1 MMHPTLHR
9 LPQPRRSRARVAALA
24 GLLGLCLLASCAT
37 DPNPTNA
44 PLSAIPDMKA
54 HTDTRLRAIRRAW
67 EAAESG
73 EASPASVRES
83 LKRVAWQRGTWSA
96 VRVAALEELL
106 KDEPNLDDTRTMMRF
121 MLPTET
127 SWDVITVIASA
138 SGERGWTD
146 LTAVLVRSWSRP
158 VDQPVDDLR
167 PERLAI
173 QKLYPSRAPED
184 VVFDVFRGE
193 ILNGKKPLT
202 DRERQDA
209 WSLLRRVD
217 RDGQRTLA
225 LLSTPPEEDALED
238 PMIRT
243 LRLGASEL
251 GVVPDTGEEL
261 AWLARVGAPGAQ
273 ATWDDA
279 AGAVAKLGPEQRQG
293 LRLRHVLGAAWA
305 QRHQPGWLSASRGE
319 LVSELERALE
329 SRPRNI
335 KPGTQE
341 IHRGAGESV
350 RLVRDRLVWGDA
362 LLALI
367 ASRFPEDAA
376 LSKALFA
383 HADDDHKDTSTE
395 HGGVIDEAGDGFAIR
410 RFPPRANQRAGD
422 ERFIAPDEMLV
433 HGSDALFHYHFH
445 VNKLK
450 NADYSAPSEDDL
462 KYATT
467 HGRACLVL
475 TFINASTLGV
485 DYYQPGGVVIDLGE
499 FTRPAPR

>member
-1 MMHPTLHR
+1 MIHTT
-9 LPQPRRSRARVAALA
+9 PRRSFWPARSIAAGFVLAASLLA
-24 GLLGLCLLASCAT
+24 GCAT
-37 DPNPTNA
+37 DPNPVNA

-54 HTDTRLRAIRRAW
+54 HTDTRIRAIRRAW
-67 EAAESG
+67 DAAESG
-73 EASPASVRES
+73 EASPASVRET
-83 LKRVAWQRGTWSA
+83 LKRVAWQRGSWSA
-96 VRVAALEELL
+96 VRVAAIEELL

-127 SWDVITVIASA
+127 SWDVITAIANSA
-138 SGERGWTD
+138 GERGWTD

-158 VDQPVDDLR
+158 VDQPADDLR
-167 PERLAI
+167 PERLAL
-173 QKLYPSRAPED
+173 QKLHPSRAPED

-217 RDGQRTLA
+217 REGQRTLA
-225 LLSTPPEEDALED
+225 LLSTPPDEDTLED

-243 LRLGASEL
+243 LRQGSIEL
-251 GVVPDTGEEL
+251 AVVPDTGEEL
-261 AWLARVGAPGAQ
+261 AWLDRLGAPAAQ
-273 ATWDDA
+273 ATWDDCA
-279 AGAVAKLGPEQRQG
+279 SAVAKLGAEQRQG

-305 QRHQPGWLSASRGE
+305 QRHQPGWLSASRAE
-319 LVSELERALE
+319 LVSELERVLE
-329 SRPRNI
+329 PRPRNI

-350 RLVRDRLVWGDA
+350 RIVSDQLTWGDA

-367 ASRFPEDAA
+367 AARLADDQA
-376 LSKALFA
+376 LATALFA

-395 HGGVIDEAGDGFAIR
+395 HGGVIDEAGAGFAIR

-445 VNKLK
+445 VNKHK
-450 NADYSAPSEDDL
+450 NADYAAPSEDDI

-467 HGRACLVL
+467 HGRACLVF
-475 TFINASTLGV
+475 TFISASTLAI
-485 DYYQPGGVVIDLGE
+485 DYYQPGGVVIDMGE
-499 FTRPAPR
+499 FNRPAPR